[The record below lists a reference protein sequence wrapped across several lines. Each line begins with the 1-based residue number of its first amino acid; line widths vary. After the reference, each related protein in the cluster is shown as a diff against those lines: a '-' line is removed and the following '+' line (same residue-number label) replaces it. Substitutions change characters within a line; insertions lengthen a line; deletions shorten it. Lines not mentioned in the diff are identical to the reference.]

1 MRIKEWLQVMKLI
14 LVILAAALAACGYKV
29 AGTSDV
35 LPPTLHT
42 VSIPAFGNTS
52 ARYKITDVMPE
63 AFAREFIAHTRYKV
77 VSDPAKAD
85 LVLNGMILRY
95 SFAPTIFDPRTQRAN
110 VADLYVTLQL
120 SLVEPAT
127 GKVLYQRPSFSVK
140 ETYQISSDPVQ
151 YFGEDDLAVRRA
163 SERVAQQVVTSI
175 LENF

>member
-1 MRIKEWLQVMKLI
+1 MKFL
-14 LVILAAALAACGYKV
+14 LVIFAAFLTACGYRV
-29 AGTSDV
+29 AGTSDL

-42 VSIPAFGNTS
+42 VSIPAFGNGT

-77 VSDPAKAD
+77 VSDPTKAD
-85 LVLNGMILRY
+85 MVLNGTILRY
-95 SFAPTIFDPRTQRAN
+95 SFAPTVFDPITQRAN

-120 SLVEPAT
+120 SLVERAT
-127 GKVLYQRPSFSVK
+127 GKILYQRPSLTVK
-140 ETYQISSDPVQ
+140 ETYQISADPVQ
-151 YFGEDDLAVRRA
+151 YFGEDDIAVRRA